1 MSKRFSSL
9 NGHDFTELV
18 LAGANSLG
26 NHAENVNAL
35 NVFPVP
41 DGDTGTNMNLTL
53 MSGVEELRRRPSAHL
68 GKAAEALSKGLL
80 MGARG
85 NSGVILSQLFRGF
98 AKYVHELESAN
109 AQQFAAAL
117 QNGVDTAYKAVVKPV
132 EGTILTVS
140 REAAKHGVQF
150 ARRAGD
156 ILELME
162 EVLQHGKET
171 LARTPDMLPVLKQVG
186 VVDAGGRGL
195 IYIYEGFV
203 AAMRGDSTPLG
214 IPHVAPAEE
223 TISAQ
228 EAAFAARSLAAEAH
242 GDTGHG
248 PKRAQ
253 TLMSADV
260 IEHGYCTEFM
270 LHVVP
275 GKMPGLVFDETKFR
289 RELGEYGD
297 SLLVVADDELVK
309 VHIHAE
315 LPGSV
320 MNHAMKYGDLSR
332 IKIENMRDQH
342 AHIVMEE
349 TAENAEE
356 AAYGPAVGGEAQAV
370 QNVAAPRKPFGF
382 VAVAMG
388 EGITDILTSVGVD
401 VVLSGGQ
408 TMNPSTEDIVKA
420 AAGIHA
426 DTVFVLPNNSN
437 IVMAAQQAAHLLE
450 DKQLVVIPSKTIPQ
464 GLAAVLAFQETADA
478 EHNAAAMNAALGRVV
493 SGQVTYAVRDTTIDG
508 IEIKEGEYIGI
519 RDGEIVASEPSLLD
533 AAKKLL
539 DAMLD
544 ENSEI
549 VTILSGADANP
560 EETEQLAAYIAELAP
575 AVEVEIHPGGQPL
588 YAYIFSV
595 E

>member
-1 MSKRFSSL
+1 LSKRFSSL
-9 NGHDFTELV
+9 NGHDFMELV
-18 LAGANSLG
+18 FAGADSLRT
-26 NHAENVNAL
+26 HAENVNAL

-53 MSGVEELRRRPSAHL
+53 TSGVEELRRRPSAHL

-98 AKYVHELESAN
+98 AKAVQELESAN
-109 AQQFAAAL
+109 VQQFAAAL

-150 ARRAGD
+150 ARRADD

-162 EVLQHGKET
+162 EVLRHGKET

-186 VVDAGGRGL
+186 VVDAGGQGL
-195 IYIYEGFV
+195 MYIYEGFV
-203 AAMRGDSTPLG
+203 AALRGDSAPLG
-214 IPHVAPAEE
+214 IPHAAPAV
-223 TISAQ
+223 
-228 EAAFAARSLAAEAH
+228 EAPAAGDVAARNLAAEAH
-242 GDTGHG
+242 GHGGHE

-253 TLMSADV
+253 AKLSAEH
-260 IEHGYCTEFM
+260 IEYGYCTEFM
-270 LHVVP
+270 LRVVP
-275 GKMPGLVFDETKFR
+275 GKTRGFVFDESKFR
-289 RELGEYGD
+289 QQLGEYGD
-297 SLLVVADDELVK
+297 SLLVVSDDELVK

-315 LPGSV
+315 LPGDV
-320 MNHAMKYGDLSR
+320 MNYAMKYGDLSR

-349 TAENAEE
+349 AAENAEE
-356 AAYGPAVGGEAQAV
+356 AAYGPSVGDGAVAAKTF
-370 QNVAAPRKPFGF
+370 APRKPFGF

-388 EGITDILTSVGVD
+388 EGIADILASVGVD
-401 VVLSGGQ
+401 VILSGGQ

-420 AAGIHA
+420 ASGIEA

-437 IVMAAQQAAHLLE
+437 IIMAAQQAAQLVE
-450 DKQLVVIPSKTIPQ
+450 DKRLIVIPSKTIPQ

-478 EHNAAAMNAALGRVV
+478 ERNAEAMTAALGRVV
-493 SGQVTYAVRDTTIDG
+493 SGQVTFAVRDTTIDG

-519 RDGEIVASEPSLLD
+519 REGAIVASEPKLLD

-539 DAMLD
+539 DAMID
-544 ENSEI
+544 DNSEI
-549 VTILSGADANP
+549 VTILTGAEAKE
-560 EETEQLAAYIAELAP
+560 EETKQLVAYIAERSP
-575 AVEVEIHPGGQPL
+575 SVEVETHPGGQPL